1 MTLAFTDLLENFAV
15 GVVVGEA
22 EAHMGA
28 TGRRWVEE
36 EDVEAARSSVGIA
49 HAKQLTFAQVNLML
63 YVSEKRSQFAT
74 LGDLFTMRSRSF

>member
-49 HAKQLTFAQVNLML
+49 QLI
-63 YVSEKRSQFAT
+63 S
-74 LGDLFTMRSRSF
+74 

>member
-36 EDVEAARSSVGIA
+36 EDVEAARSTVGIA
-49 HAKQLTFAQVNLML
+49 HAKQLTFAQVNLIL
-63 YVSEKRSQFAT
+63 YRKNGASS
-74 LGDLFTMRSRSF
+74 LPWDPFTMRSRSF

>member
-1 MTLAFTDLLENFAV
+1 MTLAFIDLLENFAV

-36 EDVEAARSSVGIA
+36 EDVEAARSTVGIA
-49 HAKQLTFAQVNLML
+49 HAKQLTFAQVNL
-63 YVSEKRSQFAT
+63 T
-74 LGDLFTMRSRSF
+74 

>member
-49 HAKQLTFAQVNLML
+49 HAKQLTFAQVNLIL
-63 YVSEKRSQFAT
+63 YVSENGASSLPSGT
-74 LGDLFTMRSRSF
+74 LL

>member
-36 EDVEAARSSVGIA
+36 EDVEAARPSVGIA
-49 HAKQLTFAQVNLML
+49 HAKQLTFAQVNT
-63 YVSEKRSQFAT
+63 VSEKRCPFAT
-74 LGDLFTMRSRSF
+74 LGDPFTMPRSRNF